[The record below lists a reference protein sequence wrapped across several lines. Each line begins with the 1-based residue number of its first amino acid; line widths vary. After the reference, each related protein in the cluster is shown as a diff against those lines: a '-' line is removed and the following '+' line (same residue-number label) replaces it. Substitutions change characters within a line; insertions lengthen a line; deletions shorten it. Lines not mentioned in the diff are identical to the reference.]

1 MLTIDRTTARRYILG
16 KQGLWPGRRWRG
28 AAGTEQAMRAME
40 YLQLDPLKVMARSQD
55 IALYGRVLKYA
66 PGHWERPTYDGRQFF
81 DWGGWLAV
89 RPMHELP
96 HWRVVMR
103 REREEN
109 DRRRSMAAEHA
120 AAIQE
125 MRALLSRRPTVANR
139 DFAVAGRT
147 RTNDF
152 RARKDSSVAL
162 YYLWRTGEVMTHHRV
177 NFERVYALT
186 ELAACR
192 VPSAWAPLDTTTT
205 EEAVFLAPLDPVS
218 ARGRAK
224 VVFGF
229 DYV

>member
-1 MLTIDRTTARRYILG
+1 ML
-16 KQGLWPGRRWRG
+16 
-28 AAGTEQAMRAME
+28 E
-40 YLQLDPLKVMARSQD
+40 
-55 IALYGRVLKYA
+55 YA

-139 DFAVAGRT
+139 DFAMAGRT

-186 ELAACR
+186 EPGGS
-192 VPSAWAPLDTTTT
+192 VPSR
-205 EEAVFLAPLDPVS
+205 VRKRRS
-218 ARGRAK
+218 RGRPVFSPQGDWLSRAGPVQSEQRCVFPRASYTK
-224 VVFGF
+224 KEALAGLLDDGEVVEVKIEGWRG
-229 DYV
+229 VTTPWPTMSPR